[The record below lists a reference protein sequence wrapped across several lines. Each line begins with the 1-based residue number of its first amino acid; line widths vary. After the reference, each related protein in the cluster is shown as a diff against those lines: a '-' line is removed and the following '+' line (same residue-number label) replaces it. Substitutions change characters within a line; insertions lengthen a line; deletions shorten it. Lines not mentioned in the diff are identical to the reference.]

1 MYNHNLRRRRVTK
14 WTLPSVVGKA
24 RYTISLGKMGFNQQ
38 QQQHSVVVG
47 KEIRVVLTS
56 DAEYTGL
63 VFAYERAL
71 GLVVLQSPRSTF
83 HFLKIGAIKSV
94 SLVVPLTPPVEHPV
108 DLSSKGDASIG
119 VISNGTTT
127 IKPKAMGVWATK
139 PGAPTAAQVIAGK
152 SGSQSGSFR
161 SDSTIVHKV
170 KPKPSSVQLLQV
182 PPSKTVNV
190 SKVLARENEAI
201 LAERALLAQF
211 GPKGVS
217 KLAQDIFL
225 ALAKTLPTAWKGDAI
240 IVLDEV
246 MIMAPYGI
254 DDVRGTTPTST
265 EAVDR
270 VQKMEV
276 SNDADLQ
283 NEPLEVKV
291 LDYDQLTYSDPIGSV
306 FIDLNPLLA
315 WDASD
320 PTATTARDSNSL
332 SGWFPIFDSLRGI
345 CGDIFITIK
354 LNFFGDSNQFSQGS
368 TGVQFFTS
376 PSVASI
382 SSSHIAVNILGYVN
396 SLEREDD
403 PEFHWAD
410 NFRTPR
416 TSNEARVRLLYKV
429 SGQLRRQLGKKVLEL
444 GGNAVLGYRLNFDFE
459 TDQRCLTAR
468 ASGTAVLLVT
478 PERIA
483 LESAKSDSVLSM
495 HRLEETE
502 AHSGPN
508 IANSRISGILQPQQQ
523 QQQLSQTPLVQSRAL
538 QSSLQ
543 ESPQSSP
550 VESNMLPLPAIPTNL
565 VIKQA
570 DQFPVTL
577 TAFPRGAVQ
586 ALAGLVCATSVKILD
601 SLSDSKE
608 ARDVWWAELRDEIKS
623 HARTLKCVHVIGY
636 SEHMAVCDELAVLY
650 CYGTAAIIDVSCAE
664 MAIEGFSAARKAS
677 LPESANADTDAP
689 LADEHGVFE
698 SGIGGFGSRSLGIVN
713 ASFRDNNLLA
723 HRNKFKKNRVGE
735 SHAVVVSESMPFAQY
750 DIHRQL
756 LFKLRIHGLNAIF
769 GLKIQYS
776 FGESL
781 MTAVATGTAMFLK
794 ALPPPA
800 PLKLLRTLDV
810 VDGEDRQLVEEQR
823 RIMEESEYNRKQI
836 EASLAMEYQDQQK
849 TTNAS
854 DSVSR
859 RKYRNEVDLM
869 EGKDVNTEYASD
881 SGSEVT
887 GSEDSDPEYDG
898 NNRQRNVVV
907 QIDDEHDEDLV
918 LLVGTKFRD
927 GFNLKNIEVV
937 SKGDELANSNNAYT
951 VQSITM
957 IRQGFISLSSHH
969 PNRQL
974 ARLFSDLYQEM
985 QFQFSYV
992 PQCTILGIDY
1002 NVQVVK
1008 VNEIQ
1013 IRLTGVA
1020 VALDNQNSDEESQ
1033 DDLDDGSFFNSLGRE
1048 SPTRVSFS
1056 KPPIPT
1062 VQPVEAS
1069 LEQETESKHYTQD
1082 DDSATSSEED
1092 DDLVYSDDDDDGQP
1106 VDMLE
1111 VPNTPKENVASKLAP
1126 EQNGDVPNSALNTNA
1141 TTKLFEATLPPISG
1155 GLVSSAVRQNQ
1166 MTDLVQT
1173 PRAVEITPLTFI
1185 PQGRIERFLGRVSLH
1200 FVKEASILYE
1210 SSGGGGGGPSSNLGG
1225 GLGGFTHALL
1235 AELYAVA
1242 RSYTVALGGN
1252 AMVSFSVDTCMISEN
1267 MKNQGYSLISISG
1280 DVVSVVHSQKRE
1292 KIYQH
1297 CKTLHSVL
1305 LREF

>member
-1 MYNHNLRRRRVTK
+1 
-14 WTLPSVVGKA
+14 
-24 RYTISLGKMGFNQQ
+24 MGFNQQ

-270 VQKMEV
+270 VQKMVAQLLLNRKGSAACEITFLKRLSSRQPCVLKVRIVRARSLPVMDRGTELTDAYVECRFADYDSVRTKTCRRTLNPEWNEDFRIEV

-459 TDQRCLTAR
+459 TEQRCLTAR

-570 DQFPVTL
+570 DQFP
-577 TAFPRGAVQ
+577 FFSGAVQ

-723 HRNKFKKNRVGE
+723 HRNKSKK
-735 SHAVVVSESMPFAQY
+735 
-750 DIHRQL
+750 
-756 LFKLRIHGLNAIF
+756 K
-769 GLKIQYS
+769 K
-776 FGESL
+776 
-781 MTAVATGTAMFLK
+781 
-794 ALPPPA
+794 
-800 PLKLLRTLDV
+800 
-810 VDGEDRQLVEEQR
+810 
-823 RIMEESEYNRKQI
+823 
-836 EASLAMEYQDQQK
+836 
-849 TTNAS
+849 
-854 DSVSR
+854 
-859 RKYRNEVDLM
+859 RKYRGEIWFIRVPLNLIRL
-869 EGKDVNTEYASD
+869 
-881 SGSEVT
+881 
-887 GSEDSDPEYDG
+887 P
-898 NNRQRNVVV
+898 VV
-907 QIDDEHDEDLV
+907 
-918 LLVGTKFRD
+918 
-927 GFNLKNIEVV
+927 
-937 SKGDELANSNNAYT
+937 
-951 VQSITM
+951 
-957 IRQGFISLSSHH
+957 
-969 PNRQL
+969 P
-974 ARLFSDLYQEM
+974 
-985 QFQFSYV
+985 
-992 PQCTILGIDY
+992 Y
-1002 NVQVVK
+1002 NV
-1008 VNEIQ
+1008 
-1013 IRLTGVA
+1013 
-1020 VALDNQNSDEESQ
+1020 
-1033 DDLDDGSFFNSLGRE
+1033 
-1048 SPTRVSFS
+1048 
-1056 KPPIPT
+1056 
-1062 VQPVEAS
+1062 
-1069 LEQETESKHYTQD
+1069 
-1082 DDSATSSEED
+1082 
-1092 DDLVYSDDDDDGQP
+1092 
-1106 VDMLE
+1106 
-1111 VPNTPKENVASKLAP
+1111 
-1126 EQNGDVPNSALNTNA
+1126 
-1141 TTKLFEATLPPISG
+1141 
-1155 GLVSSAVRQNQ
+1155 
-1166 MTDLVQT
+1166 
-1173 PRAVEITPLTFI
+1173 
-1185 PQGRIERFLGRVSLH
+1185 
-1200 FVKEASILYE
+1200 
-1210 SSGGGGGGPSSNLGG
+1210 
-1225 GLGGFTHALL
+1225 
-1235 AELYAVA
+1235 
-1242 RSYTVALGGN
+1242 
-1252 AMVSFSVDTCMISEN
+1252 
-1267 MKNQGYSLISISG
+1267 
-1280 DVVSVVHSQKRE
+1280 
-1292 KIYQH
+1292 
-1297 CKTLHSVL
+1297 
-1305 LREF
+1305 